1 MLLKAALFHSFLWL
15 SGILL
20 WGFPGG
26 SVLKNP
32 PANAGD
38 RVQSLGWEDLPEK
51 EVAANSSSLVWE
63 VPWTEELA
71 GLQSMGSQKSQTRL
85 KQLNNEV
92 FRCIRITS
100 TLLIHLLR
108 DVQVALMSWLLQTVL
123 L

>member
-1 MLLKAALFHSFLWL
+1 MVKCL
-15 SGILL
+15 
-20 WGFPGG
+20 
-26 SVLKNP
+26 
-32 PANAGD
+32 PAIQETW
-38 RVQSLGWEDLPEK
+38 VPSLGWEDLPEK